1 MARSQR
7 ERRVSATE
15 VKLWRE
21 VVKDAVPLP
30 GRAVSDGDGDAPV
43 TVERPPLPPSVAP
56 APLPS
61 PPSASRPQP
70 RLEHGQTPGVDR
82 RTADRLR
89 RGLLEI
95 EARLDLHGLTQ
106 AAAHGA
112 LNRFV
117 ATAYAA
123 GRRCVLV
130 ITGKGTR
137 DGTGVLRQ
145 AVPRWLNEAPLR
157 AAIIAMARAQP
168 RDGGDGALYVLLK
181 RQR

>member
-1 MARSQR
+1 MGRSQR

-30 GRAVSDGDGDAPV
+30 GRAFADDDAVVPAFEPAPRPPATALPAPV
-43 TVERPPLPPSVAP
+43 MPAP
-56 APLPS
+56 AI
-61 PPSASRPQP
+61 APQP
-70 RLEHGQTPGVDR
+70 ALEHGRAAGVDR
-82 RTADRLR
+82 RTAERLR
-89 RGLLEI
+89 RGQLEI
-95 EARLDLHGLTQ
+95 EARLDLHGMTQ
-106 AAAHGA
+106 AAAHAA

-117 ATAYAA
+117 ASAYAA
-123 GRRCVLV
+123 GRRCILV
-130 ITGKGTR
+130 ITGKGAR

-157 AAIIAMARAQP
+157 PAIIAIARAQP